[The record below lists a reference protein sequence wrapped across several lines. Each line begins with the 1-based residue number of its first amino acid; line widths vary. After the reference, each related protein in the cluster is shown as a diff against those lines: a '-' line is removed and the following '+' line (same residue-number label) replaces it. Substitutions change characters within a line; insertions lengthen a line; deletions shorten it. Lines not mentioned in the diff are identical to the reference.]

1 MKKALITIGLWV
13 LIIIPVTF
21 AALML
26 DAYIVTHLS
35 HLSTALMDV
44 FMQNTAINRPMLVEW
59 VERSPEV
66 AGMFAGMLV
75 ILISVWVVRSD
86 PVKNR

>member
-13 LIIIPVTF
+13 LITIPVTF

-26 DAYIVTHLS
+26 DAYIITHLS
-35 HLSTALMDV
+35 YLSTALVDTL
-44 FMQNTAINRPMLVEW
+44 MQNTAINRPMLIEW
-59 VERSPEV
+59 MERAPEV

-75 ILISVWVVRSD
+75 ILISVWVVRSE